1 MGIVKKD
8 KAFRMSRK
16 RTKNNKGI
24 KLIKKSNQL
33 IESRY
38 KFDIWETRVFLSVL
52 ANIRRDDED
61 FKVYRIW
68 YKDVIKTFGLRS
80 AQSYEFL
87 RTAARGLMRKVFYV
101 SEDADGHRRETEY
114 HIIRTVNYLAD
125 GEKGGDNQEY
135 LDITIDP
142 EMKPLLLQ
150 LGQKYTAYDLRNVI
164 KLGAYH
170 VRIYELL
177 KQYQTIG
184 HRKLK
189 VDAIKTM
196 LEITTEY
203 PLFGNFF
210 QKVIKPSIKAINK
223 HTDLTITKMEKIKT
237 GRRVTALY
245 FEFHQKSGQELKFAR
260 GEGVQQQLPLS
271 IGEGSAKKKK
281 VSEKDRMF
289 SLFHEDVVKQFGVT
303 PSAFLTLLEKHTEEE
318 VRQAIR
324 VTRRAN
330 FNQEIKTTVPR
341 FFVTAVKKGYTDQ
354 KEEALKRKAAAAKTE
369 ELNQKIDL
377 IENEKEQRVNDK
389 IREIVATDST
399 ITERAIKKIGRQE
412 HGKLIL
418 AEKKKKAGRTLT
430 VEDFRKDAIL
440 RALVK
445 ENIIKI
451 HPNEFE
457 EIFKDYD
464 LKLNKLKG

>member
-1 MGIVKKD
+1 
-8 KAFRMSRK
+8 MSRK
-16 RTKNNKGI
+16 RTHKNKGI

-52 ANIRRDDED
+52 SNIRKSDED
-61 FKVYRIW
+61 FTVYRIW
-68 YKDVIKTFGLRS
+68 YKDVIKTFGLKS
-80 AQSYEFL
+80 GQSYEYL

-101 SEDADGHRRETEY
+101 SDDVDGHKRETEY
-114 HIIRTVNYLAD
+114 HIIRTVNYLAE

-184 HRKLK
+184 HRKLEI
-189 VDAIKTM
+189 DAIKTM

-223 HTDLTITKMEKIKT
+223 HTDLTITKLEKLKT
-237 GRRVTALY
+237 GRKVTALY
-245 FEFHQKSGQELKFAR
+245 FEFHQKSGSELKLAR
-260 GEGVQQQLPLS
+260 GEGIQQQLPLAPKDQ
-271 IGEGSAKKKK
+271 GGLAPK
-281 VSEKDRMF
+281 SESERDRLF
-289 SLFHEDVVKQFGVT
+289 SLFHETVVKQFGVT
-303 PSAFLTLLEKHTEEE
+303 PSTFLELLRNHTEPQ
-318 VRQAIR
+318 VHQAVR

-330 FNQEIKTTVPR
+330 FNQEIKTTVSR
-341 FFVTAVKKGYTDQ
+341 FFVTALKKGYTDV
-354 KEEALKRKAAAAKTE
+354 KEEALKKKEKQEKNADLAR
-369 ELNQKIDL
+369 QKES
-377 IENEKEQRVNDK
+377 IENEREASINNK
-389 IREIVATDST
+389 IREIVAADPELTEKV
-399 ITERAIKKIGRQE
+399 ITKAKKQE
-412 HGKLIL
+412 HVRIIIS
-418 AEKKKKAGRTLT
+418 EKEKGLGRSLNI
-430 VEDFRKDAIL
+430 EDYRKDPLL

-445 ENIIKI
+445 ENIIEHNKAAFKAI
-451 HPNEFE
+451 FE
-457 EIFKDYD
+457 KYD
-464 LKLNKLKG
+464 AKLSELEESWSKG